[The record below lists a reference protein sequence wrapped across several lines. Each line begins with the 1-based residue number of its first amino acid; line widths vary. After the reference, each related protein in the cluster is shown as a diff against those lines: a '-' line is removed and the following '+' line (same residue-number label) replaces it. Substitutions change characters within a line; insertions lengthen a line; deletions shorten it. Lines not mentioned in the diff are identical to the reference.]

1 MDRFAGLSLEHV
13 PAGTCVPAWLMSALM
28 DGKRILVIHAS
39 EHSRSDGLE
48 KYPDS
53 SLHLTFERFI
63 EQLHLDLG
71 LARVMEEDGVRAEL
85 LHQRT
90 ARLAKRGELPLLHSD
105 ENTRWSRRR
114 TERLLLLDK
123 TLSELRSLPKWEEDP
138 GISTFR
144 QERKKLAE
152 ELDRIHPFDL
162 ESIIFKELSSREEPP
177 FSLLTIDGI
186 VVLDHPPS
194 FTPIRISW
202 LEQILR
208 FKPIH
213 QLCAPGSHRLGEHG
227 ALIADIPVSGRP
239 GWLPK
244 TETSLPQIAQT
255 HRILLENR
263 SDNIA
268 ATHSLLYNYPR
279 DETVLIIDASSSHDK
294 WRRIFNN
301 LGQEFPTPAISCM
314 ETKLISL
321 ISRISRLPLGEDSW
335 SLESLILLNN
345 LRSMPFE
352 NGPTS
357 GLLHPQN
364 DEWQPRMHRHV
375 LQRIARGFHL
385 LGGRGSLRRWSNT
398 LAIAK
403 PTLGRDSD
411 SEKQALEE
419 TQWWLCCMVAWL
431 NPLIPLEERLD
442 EVKNAGCS
450 TGSPLPIK
458 PSSSS
463 PDEWLKD
470 LYANI
475 DWKKLI
481 DTDPDSVRAAQHLVA
496 AHNELR
502 NHHKSPDSLADWC
515 DELDELGFQTK
526 LSGKSKSSNW
536 QVLSPDQAHGVKASL
551 VILADVTSTSWNL
564 VPKETP
570 WIDAQTRIDIGLDPP
585 EIGQMRGR
593 HLLHSWLNSA
603 SRVILLDPCLD
614 DEGILASPIE
624 QWLQMCK
631 EDNSL
636 SELCEP
642 PPQISP
648 DDWHPET
655 RHRSWKMVSQERQVW
670 LCYSPTSMSI
680 TENLMVH
687 NRAGMLPLDIRQ
699 RSGIKLF
706 EGHAPE
712 GRSIST
718 TNLLTAFEGSMNA
731 DLKRRSPKPKDLL
744 EGETLHWSER
754 SYLHNID
761 DLNLSTR
768 TKVKGITVR
777 QSSNWPHLAQRID
790 GHLLPGIDPRPLPV
804 PTLCNPTL
812 DLRMGRLS
820 NDNIQ
825 NQNWSPSRL
834 ETWLSC
840 PRRGWLELG
849 LRAGEGEVQGE
860 DLDLRTRGDIVHLA
874 EMAILSANGITPDGK
889 QPSNPKPLPS
899 GGEHDSWKAVLE
911 EISVVAN
918 WLDRAD
924 AVAGHRRMD
933 LISCDSLEW
942 REWLT
947 ESILPAI
954 SGRLGGMVIADHS
967 LVDCAPI
974 ASEWRIPY
982 NSRRIEIGDLSLNIR
997 GRLDRADKII
1007 IDLPETTDEIQ
1018 PLDMD
1023 LSDPIRANRLVI
1035 IRDLKSIEGPNS
1047 SAAGKR
1053 HERALTEELQLAL
1066 YARAWEIANPGDR
1079 VVGAGITEVGEWTTH
1094 FVELDPE
1101 FLQLTEGMELGKI
1114 TQHCSFL
1121 YRREDDDEL
1130 RSNPFRAWMRNRLQT
1145 ALEVAQIAGQGRREP
1160 RPSKSCNWCPVKQA
1174 CPSAQEVRH

>member
-1 MDRFAGLSLEHV
+1 MDRFADLSLEHV
-13 PAGTCVPAWLMSALM
+13 PAGTCVPAWLRSAIIEGRRL
-28 DGKRILVIHAS
+28 LVIHSS
-39 EHSRSDGLE
+39 EHSRNEGLQD
-48 KYPDS
+48 YPDP
-53 SLHLTFERFI
+53 SLHHTFASLL

-71 LARVMEEDGVRAEL
+71 LPRLLEENGVTAEL
-85 LHQRT
+85 LHLRT
-90 ARLAKRGELPLLHSD
+90 ASLAKRGELPLLHSD
-105 ENTRWSRRR
+105 ANMRWSRRR

-123 TLSELRSLPKWEEDP
+123 TLSELSSLPKWQEDP
-138 GISTFR
+138 GISRFR
-144 QERKKLAE
+144 RERKKLAK
-152 ELDRIHPFDL
+152 ELDRIHPIDL
-162 ESIIFKELSSREEPP
+162 ESMIAKELSSREEPP

-194 FTPIRISW
+194 FTPIRIYW

-239 GWLPK
+239 NWLPNS
-244 TETSLPQIAQT
+244 EVHPPQVAQI

-263 SDNIA
+263 TDNIA
-268 ATHSLLYNYPR
+268 ATHSLLHNYPR
-279 DETVLIIDASSSHDK
+279 DESVLIIDASSSHEK

-301 LGQEFPTPAISCM
+301 LGQEFPNPAISCM
-314 ETKLISL
+314 ESKVIRL

-335 SLESLILLNN
+335 SLESLVLLDN
-345 LRSMPFE
+345 LRSMPLV
-352 NGPTS
+352 NGPVS

-364 DEWQPRMHRHV
+364 EDWQPRMHRHV

-398 LAIAK
+398 LAVAK

-431 NPLIPLEERLD
+431 HPLIPLEERLD
-442 EVKNAGCS
+442 EMLNTGCS
-450 TGSPLPIK
+450 TGSPLPSK

-463 PDEWLKD
+463 PDEWLKY
-470 LYANI
+470 LYAKI

-481 DTDPDSVRAAQHLVA
+481 DTDPDSVRAAQHLIA

-502 NHHKSPDSLADWC
+502 GHHKAPNSVVDWC
-515 DELDELGFQTK
+515 DELEELAMRTK
-526 LSGKSKSSNW
+526 LSGKAKPSNW
-536 QVLSPDQAHGVKASL
+536 QVLSPEQSHGAKAGL

-564 VPKETP
+564 VPNETP
-570 WIDAQTRIDIGLDPP
+570 WIDAQTRIDIGLSPP

-593 HLLHSWLNSA
+593 HLLHSWLYSA

-631 EDNSL
+631 QDNSL
-636 SELCEP
+636 SELSEP

-648 DDWHPET
+648 DDWNPHT
-655 RHRSWKMVSQERQVW
+655 RHRSWKMVNQDGQVW
-670 LCYSPTSMSI
+670 LSYHLTSMSI
-680 TENLMVH
+680 TQNSMVH
-687 NRAGMLPLDIRQ
+687 NRAGLLPMDIRQ
-699 RSGIKLF
+699 RSGIKLL
-706 EGHAPE
+706 EGNAAEDRIIPA
-712 GRSIST
+712 
-718 TNLLTAFEGSMNA
+718 TNLLSAFEESMND
-731 DLKRRSPKPKDLL
+731 DLRRRSPKPKDLL

-768 TKVKGITVR
+768 TKVKGMTVR
-777 QSSNWPHLAQRID
+777 QSPNWPQLARRID

-804 PTLCNPTL
+804 PTLSNAEL

-820 NDNIQ
+820 NDDKGSQ
-825 NQNWSPSRL
+825 TWSPSRL
-834 ETWLSC
+834 ETWLNC

-849 LRAGEGEVQGE
+849 LGVSEGEVQSE

-874 EMAILSANGITPDGK
+874 EMAILSANGISPDGK
-889 QPSNPKPLPS
+889 LSTNPKPLPS
-899 GGEHDSWKAVLE
+899 GGEQESWKAVLE

-924 AVAGHRRMD
+924 AVARHRRMD
-933 LISCDSLEW
+933 LISCDSSEW

-954 SGRLGGMVIADHS
+954 SGRLGGLVIADHS

-974 ASEWRIPY
+974 ASEWQIPY
-982 NSRRIEIGDLSLNIR
+982 SAKKIEIGDLSFSIR
-997 GRLDRADKII
+997 GRLDRADEII
-1007 IDLPETTDEIQ
+1007 IDIPESHDEIQ

-1023 LSDPIRANRLVI
+1023 ISDPIKASRLVI
-1035 IRDLKSIEGPNS
+1035 IRDLKSIEGPSS
-1047 SAAGKR
+1047 SASGKR

-1066 YARAWEIANPGDR
+1066 YARSWEIAHPGDR

-1101 FLQLTEGMELGKI
+1101 FLHLTEEMELGQI

-1121 YRREDDDEL
+1121 YRREDDEEL
-1130 RSNPFRAWMRNRLQT
+1130 RSNPFRAWMRNRLET